1 MVKHLATMKQTF
13 KILVNESVR
22 EVRCEPDRTLLDVLR
37 EDLRLTGTKRGCDI
51 GVCGTCTVLIDG
63 KVKRACKVRVSDV
76 SETRRSRSLTRHSRS
91 FPSSHVADLKSIET
105 IEGLEK
111 DGKIHPIQQ
120 AFIDCGAIQ
129 CGFCTPGMVMAS
141 KALIDS
147 NPNPTRQEIKKALIG
162 NLCRC
167 TGYQQIFDAV
177 ETAAKRMRT
186 T

>member
-1 MVKHLATMKQTF
+1 MKQTF
-13 KILVNESVR
+13 QILVNESIR
-22 EVRCEPDRTLLDVLR
+22 EVACEPDRTLLDVLR

-63 KVKRACKVRVSDV
+63 KVKRACKVKIKDVAKLRTETEGLRPTAQDSD
-76 SETRRSRSLTRHSRS
+76 LN
-91 FPSSHVADLKSIET
+91 SIET
-105 IEGLEK
+105 IEGLER
-111 DGKIHPIQQ
+111 DGELHPIQQ

-129 CGFCTPGMVMAS
+129 CGFCTPGMVMTA

-147 NPNPTRQEIKKALIG
+147 NPNPTRDEIKKALAG

-177 ETAAKRMRT
+177 ETAAKKMQQKNP
-186 T
+186 